1 MTLSQRNT
9 VPVDKVHG
17 VEFLFKEGIRK
28 NINCIFLLH
37 REYGTDSG
45 LIVEIKHGTNH
56 IPMDLICFMYT
67 NHDIT

>member
-17 VEFLFKEGIRK
+17 VEFLFKEE
-28 NINCIFLLH
+28 NIICIFLLH
-37 REYGTDSG
+37 KEYGTDSR

-56 IPMDLICFMYT
+56 IPMHLICFMYT